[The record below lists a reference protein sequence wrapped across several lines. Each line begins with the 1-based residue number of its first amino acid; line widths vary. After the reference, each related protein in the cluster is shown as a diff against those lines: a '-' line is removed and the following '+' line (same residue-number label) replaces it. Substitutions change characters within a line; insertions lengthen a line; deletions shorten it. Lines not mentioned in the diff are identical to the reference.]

1 MEAAAAEGECVLEV
15 GCRDVDSAQ
24 GLCEQSQHPVSDG
37 RVRIRHGPTVG
48 QQRVVLLPR
57 RGLIFALHGDDG
69 QRDPCARL
77 DVTGRAADA
86 ERLTAQPLS
95 RVKHPAF
102 LGSAPYRGRDERGH
116 RDSLG
121 ITIFTVACDGL
132 EASPRLGTM
141 ADLVL

>member
-69 QRDPCARL
+69 QRDPCAIL

-95 RVKHPAF
+95 RVKHPAV
-102 LGSAPYRGRDERGH
+102 LGSATYRG
-116 RDSLG
+116 
-121 ITIFTVACDGL
+121 
-132 EASPRLGTM
+132 
-141 ADLVL
+141 